1 VWRSPLKIEEVTP
14 MNEYA
19 NALKQTLTSLIR
31 EMSAAPAPYVKN
43 PEKDFTRK
51 KKLPFETVMQL
62 LISMGGNSIYKELL
76 ESQGYDV
83 ITATTSAFIQQ
94 RNKILPSAV
103 EFLFHKF
110 TQSYTDIKDYRG
122 YRLLAI
128 DGSDLHVATDSADTD
143 TYFQSHP
150 NTKGYNLLHLNA
162 AYDLCN
168 RLYVDAIVQPRK
180 LWNEGRALADRVDRS
195 PISGKTI
202 VISDRGY
209 ESYNNFA
216 HIEGKGWN
224 YVIRVK
230 DLDSNGILSGLRL
243 PSSEEFDLDFH
254 LILTKKQTKEV
265 KAHPEIYKYV
275 PSNSTFDFLDLHENL
290 FYPISFRVVR
300 FVLPS
305 GDYESVITNL
315 SAADFPPDE
324 IKSIYHMRWGIE
336 TSFRALKYTVGL
348 TNFHAKRQESITQE
362 IFARMIMY
370 NFAEM
375 ITSHVVISQMD
386 KRHQCQVNFTVAVHV
401 CRHFLRSRDNEPP
414 PDVEALIRKNI
425 LPIRPIRQ
433 GQQNTRKIRN
443 KSAVSFVYRVS

>member
-1 VWRSPLKIEEVTP
+1 

-19 NALKQTLTSLIR
+19 NSLKQSLTSLIQ

-43 PEKDFTRK
+43 PETDFTRK

-76 ESQGYDV
+76 ESEGYDV
-83 ITATTSAFIQQ
+83 NTATTSAFVQQ

-103 EFLFHKF
+103 EFLFHEF
-110 TQSYTDIKDYRG
+110 TRLFTDIKHYRG
-122 YRLLAI
+122 YRLLAV
-128 DGSDLHVATDSADTD
+128 DGSDLHIATNSADTD
-143 TYFQSHP
+143 TYFQSGP

-168 RLYVDAIVQPRK
+168 RLYVDALVQPRR
-180 LWNEGRALADRVDRS
+180 LCNEGRAMADMVDRS
-195 PISGKTI
+195 PIQGKAI
-202 VISDRGY
+202 VIADRGY

-216 HIEGKGWN
+216 HIERKGWN

-230 DLDSNGILSGLRL
+230 DVNSNGILSGLRL
-243 PSSEEFDLDFH
+243 PSSREFDIDVH
-254 LILTKKQTKEV
+254 RTLTKKQTKKV
-265 KAHPEIYKYV
+265 KAQPEIYKFI
-275 PSNSTFDFLDLHENL
+275 PSTSTFDFLDLHERM

-300 FVLPS
+300 FILPC
-305 GDYESVITNL
+305 GTYETIITNL
-315 SAADFPPDE
+315 SATDFPPNE
-324 IKSIYHMRWGIE
+324 IKSIYNMRWGIE

-362 IFARMIMY
+362 IFAKMIMY

-386 KRHQCQVNFTVAVHV
+386 KRYPYQVNFTVAVYV
-401 CRHFLRSRDNEPP
+401 CRHFLRLRDDEPP
-414 PDVEALIRKNI
+414 PDMEALIRKNM
-425 LPIRPIRQ
+425 LPIRSIRQ
-433 GQQNTRKIRN
+433 GQKNTRKIRYR
-443 KSAVSFVYRVS
+443 SVVSFVYRVA

>member
-1 VWRSPLKIEEVTP
+1 

-19 NALKQTLTSLIR
+19 TSLKEKLTFLIR
-31 EMSAAPAPYVKN
+31 EMSATPAPYVKK

-51 KKLPFETVMQL
+51 KKLPFETVMHL
-62 LISMGGNSIYKELL
+62 LISMGGNSLYKELL

-83 ITATTSAFIQQ
+83 NTATTSAFVQQ

-103 EFLFHKF
+103 EFLFQKF
-110 TQSYTDIKDYRG
+110 TQSYTDVKFYRG
-122 YRLLAI
+122 YRMLAI
-128 DGSDLHVATDSADTD
+128 DGSDLLIAADPTDRD
-143 TYFQSHP
+143 TYFQNHP
-150 NTKGYNLLHLNA
+150 DSKGFSLLHLNA

-168 RLYVDAIVQPRK
+168 RLYVDAIVQPRR
-180 LWNEGRALADRVDRS
+180 LSNEGRALATMVDRS
-195 PISGKTI
+195 PIKEKTI
-202 VISDRGY
+202 VIADRGY

-216 HIEGKGWN
+216 HLERKGWH

-243 PSSEEFDLDFH
+243 PSGGEFDMAVH
-254 LILTKKQTKEV
+254 LTLTKKQTKEV
-265 KAHPEIYKYV
+265 KAHPEIYRFV
-275 PSNSTFDFLDLHENL
+275 PSTSTFDFLDLQENL

-305 GDYESVITNL
+305 GAYETVITNL
-315 SAADFPPDE
+315 SIADFPPE
-324 IKSIYHMRWGIE
+324 ELRSIYNMRWGIE

-348 TNFHAKRQESITQE
+348 TNFHAKKREFIIQE

-386 KRHQCQVNFTVAVHV
+386 KQHLYQVNFTVAVYV
-401 CRHFLRSRDNEPP
+401 CRRFLRPRDDEPP

-425 LPIRPIRQ
+425 LPIRPVRP
-433 GQQNTRKIRN
+433 GHKNTRKVR
-443 KSAVSFVYRVS
+443 SQSVVSFVYRVA

>member
-1 VWRSPLKIEEVTP
+1 

-19 NALKQTLTSLIR
+19 NLLKQTLTSLIQ

-43 PEKDFTRK
+43 PKADFTRK

-62 LISMGGNSIYKELL
+62 LISMGGNSLYKELL

-83 ITATTSAFIQQ
+83 NTATTSAFVQQ

-103 EFLFHKF
+103 EFLFHEF
-110 TQSYTDIKDYRG
+110 TQSHTDIKNYRG
-122 YRLLAI
+122 YRLIAI
-128 DGSDLHVATDSADTD
+128 DGSDLHIATDAADTD
-143 TYFQSHP
+143 TYFQSQP

-168 RLYVDAIVQPRK
+168 SLYVDAIVQPRR
-180 LWNEGRALADRVDRS
+180 LCNEGRALAAMVDRS
-195 PISGKTI
+195 PIKGKTI
-202 VISDRGY
+202 VIADRGY

-216 HIEGKGWN
+216 HLERKGWN
-224 YVIRVK
+224 YIIRVK
-230 DLDSNGILSGLRL
+230 DLASNGILSGLRL
-243 PSSEEFDLDFH
+243 PSGGEFDHDVH
-254 LILTKKQTKEV
+254 LTLTKKQTKEV
-265 KAHPEIYKYV
+265 KAHPEIYKFV
-275 PSNSTFDFLDLHENL
+275 PSTSTFDFLDLQENL

-305 GDYESVITNL
+305 GAYETVITDL
-315 SAADFPPDE
+315 SAVDFPPDE
-324 IKSIYHMRWGIE
+324 IKSMYNMRWGIE

-348 TNFHAKRQESITQE
+348 TSFHAKRQESITQE

-375 ITSHVVISQMD
+375 MTAHVVISQMD
-386 KRHQCQVNFTVAVHV
+386 KRHHYQVNFTVAVHV
-401 CRHFLRSRDNEPP
+401 CRHFLRSRGDEPP

-425 LPIRPIRQ
+425 LPIRSIRP
-433 GQQNTRKIRN
+433 GQQNTRKIRY
-443 KSAVSFVYRVS
+443 KSAVSFVYRVA